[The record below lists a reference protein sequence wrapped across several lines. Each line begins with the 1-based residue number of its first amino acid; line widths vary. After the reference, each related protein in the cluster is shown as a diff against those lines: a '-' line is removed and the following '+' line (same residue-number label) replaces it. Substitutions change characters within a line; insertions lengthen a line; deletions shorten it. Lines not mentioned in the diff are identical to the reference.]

1 MYDYAYESCEGL
13 VGRRSAVGPWSIG
26 LRDFSESRNKHTMKS
41 SILVALSVVG
51 VAGAALAIT
60 KGGLCGEQCAIAAMF
75 RGPSTPV
82 VAVEPAPT
90 VVAAAFEEA
99 AADEWTI
106 DGVHS
111 SMVFRIKHMN
121 TAWFYGRF
129 NDISGTINFNKDKP
143 DGAAFSVEIKSASV
157 DTNNKGRD
165 KHLMGSDFFNADQF
179 PTCTFKSTGL
189 TAGTNDMFELKGDLT
204 LNGQTKP
211 ITAKL
216 ERTGEGKARDGA
228 ATVGFEAVF
237 TINRQDF
244 GIKYGPGAL
253 GDEVKI
259 TIALEAV
266 SKK

>member
-1 MYDYAYESCEGL
+1 MKTSILIAL
-13 VGRRSAVGPWSIG
+13 SAVGITG
-26 LRDFSESRNKHTMKS
+26 T
-41 SILVALSVVG
+41 
-51 VAGAALAIT
+51 ALAVT
-60 KGGLCGEQCAIAAMF
+60 KGGLGGEHCAIAAMF
-75 RGPSTPV
+75 RGNSTAV
-82 VAVEPAPT
+82 VATPTAAPS
-90 VVAAAFEEA
+90 VVPVAFTEA
-99 AADEWTI
+99 APDEWTI

-111 SMVFRIKHMN
+111 SMVFRVKHMN

-143 DGAAFSVEIKSASV
+143 EGAAFNVEIKTASV

-179 PTCTFKSTGL
+179 PSCTFKSTGI
-189 TAGTNDMFELKGDLT
+189 TPGANDMFELKGDLT

-228 ATVGFEAVF
+228 ATIGFEAVF

-266 SKK
+266 NKK

>member
-1 MYDYAYESCEGL
+1 MKTSILIAL
-13 VGRRSAVGPWSIG
+13 SAVGI
-26 LRDFSESRNKHTMKS
+26 
-41 SILVALSVVG
+41 
-51 VAGAALAIT
+51 AGAALAYT
-60 KGGLCGEQCAIAAMF
+60 NGGLFGEHCAIAAMF
-75 RGPSTPV
+75 HGSSTTA
-82 VAVEPAPT
+82 VAAAPAAAPT
-90 VVAAAFEEA
+90 VVPVAFTEA

-111 SMVFRIKHMN
+111 SMVFRVKHMN

-129 NDISGTINFNKDKP
+129 NDISGTISFNKDKP
-143 DGAAFSVEIKSASV
+143 EGAAFNVEIKTASV

-179 PTCTFKSTGL
+179 PACTFKSTGI
-189 TAGTNDMFELKGDLT
+189 TPGTNDMFELKGDLT

-228 ATVGFEAVF
+228 ATIGFEAVF

-259 TIALEAV
+259 TIALEAG